1 MCEIEVVDDSYD
13 PDTMPFD
20 EVNIKRNILENT
32 HLNMK
37 NSLNSGC
44 VHAKW
49 NFYSV
54 ESIKPDPEKTL
65 GALAIEMWISLIHAS
80 IRKIWNMWKFKSCKA
95 ITWLLIH
102 FSNIVTFYWTVK
114 RLLLVFFFP
123 FHEQYISHSQMRY
136 SALWSW
142 KWVSFGCVC
151 SNAVLT
157 EIELLRGKPEIA
169 VTVQCLKNGSLYRA
183 TTLTE
188 SRRFHTGLSPE
199 NGTYFYQW
207 NSCEKIM

>member
-1 MCEIEVVDDSYD
+1 MCEIEVVDVSYD

-20 EVNIKRNILENT
+20 GVNIKRNILENT

-54 ESIKPDPEKTL
+54 ESIKPEPEKTL

-142 KWVSFGCVC
+142 KWVSFGCVYLGINLWFISEHLC
-151 SNAVLT
+151 SISEVGHLHLFS
-157 EIELLRGKPEIA
+157 ICCWRRGKG
-169 VTVQCLKNGSLYRA
+169 KY
-183 TTLTE
+183 
-188 SRRFHTGLSPE
+188 
-199 NGTYFYQW
+199 
-207 NSCEKIM
+207 